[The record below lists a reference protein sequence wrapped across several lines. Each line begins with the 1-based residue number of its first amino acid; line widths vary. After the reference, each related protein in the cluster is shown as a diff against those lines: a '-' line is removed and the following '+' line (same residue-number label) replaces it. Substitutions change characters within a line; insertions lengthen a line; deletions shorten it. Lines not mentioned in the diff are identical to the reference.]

1 LKQNGRPRRKRI
13 ASRGR
18 GAQAVVSRAPAKRAG
33 AARRAVAAPRTGST
47 RRASTPP
54 AVPAARRPAN
64 PKRGGALYPPLRPYR
79 TGYLRVSA
87 LHQLYYE
94 ESGNPQGKPVVFLHG
109 GPGGGTDPAM
119 RRFFDPKG
127 YRIVLFDQRGC
138 GASRPHAELRDNS
151 TWDLVGDIELLRVHL
166 CLERWMVF
174 GGSWG
179 STLALAYAQRHPER
193 VTELVLRGIFL
204 LRRSELEW
212 FYQDPLGAASIYPDL
227 WEKYVAPIPPD
238 ERGDLMQAYYR
249 RLTSDDAAT
258 RTSAA
263 RAWATWEGAT
273 SFLRT
278 NPAYVAKFDHPDY
291 AAAFARI
298 EAHYFVNRGFLDSD
312 DQLLRDIESIRHI
325 PAVIV
330 QGRYDIV
337 CPMRSAWDLHR
348 AWPEAELQI
357 VTEAGHSAF
366 EPAITQQ
373 LVAATDRMLRRA
385 RTGR

>member
-1 LKQNGRPRRKRI
+1 VRVAKR
-13 ASRGR
+13 
-18 GAQAVVSRAPAKRAG
+18 AVAKRVRPAKRAVSKRTV
-33 AARRAVAAPRTGST
+33 ARRTVTATGRSGT
-47 RRASTPP
+47 
-54 AVPAARRPAN
+54 
-64 PKRGGALYPPLRPYR
+64 LYPAIRPFH
-79 TGYLRVSA
+79 TAYLRVSP
-87 LHQLYYE
+87 LHELYYE
-94 ESGNPQGKPVVFLHG
+94 QSGNPKGKPVVFLHG
-109 GPGGGTDPAM
+109 GPGGGTEPTM
-119 RRFFDPKG
+119 RRFFDPRG

-151 TWDLVGDIELLRVHL
+151 TWDLVGDIEALRTHL
-166 CLERWMVF
+166 GLERWMVF

-179 STLALAYAQRHPER
+179 STLALAYAQSYPER

-227 WEKYVAPIPPD
+227 WEKYVAQIPPD
-238 ERGDLMQAYYR
+238 ERGDLMSAYYR
-249 RLTSDDAAT
+249 RLTSGDAAV
-258 RTSAA
+258 RASAA

-278 NPAYVAKFDHPDY
+278 NASYVAKFDNPDY

-298 EAHYFVNRGFLDSD
+298 EAHYFVNRGFMDSD
-312 DQLLRDIESIRHI
+312 DQLLRDVETIRHI

-348 AWPEAELQI
+348 AWPEAELRI
-357 VTEAGHSAF
+357 VPDAGHSAF
-366 EPAITQQ
+366 EPAITQE
-373 LVAATDRMLRRA
+373 LVAATDRMLRRS
-385 RTGR
+385 RGGR